1 MTLLWEQ
8 KASGS
13 SSSPETDQ
21 SCLRCLKYLLLSECS
36 SDSVDL
42 WVKESQ
48 SLQDEDRKH
57 KLSVIKAGTS
67 LHRAESWTQ
76 ISLCSSYII
85 TNLCSA
91 YLSAAVSPSWW
102 WWWWCHHHHHHH
114 HRWWCHHHHHHHH
127 LSLHIIHFLH
137 HTIFLFCKI
146 RLLSFQIFTFHSF

>member
-91 YLSAAVSPSWW
+91 YLSAAVSPSP
-102 WWWWCHHHHHHH
+102 
-114 HRWWCHHHHHHHH
+114 
-127 LSLHIIHFLH
+127 SSSMMMSSSPSSPSSFPPH
-137 HTIFLFCKI
+137 HTFLTSHYFLVLQNKTFIFSDFHI
-146 RLLSFQIFTFHSF
+146 SQLLANTDIKQLK